1 MIKFIFQ
8 IIIEC
13 ALLCILFFN
22 VFVLK
27 KADCLVGLLSISGF
41 LILLLTTVKYKKP
54 IKQRCKDVNFI
65 IIGLSIILLGIMYLT
80 GLFTGFIST
89 YSPFSS
95 TSISTKKWILII
107 AIVIV
112 EELVRYTVS
121 LTETKRNNKYILSE
135 IIMFLNFIII
145 DVMIAPKIYSL
156 SNYHQICE
164 FFCLFLVQSISKNLF
179 LNFISKKYGYEPC
192 LWYRLLIDLY
202 IFIIPIKPEINSF
215 ILAVALLIFPY
226 LMYRVITELT
236 EKRKIENRIPSKIDK
251 ALNTVELVIVAI
263 VVMLVSCEFKYGMV
277 AVASESM
284 TGAIN
289 KGDAIIYEK
298 YNKKDDIEKGQVIVF
313 KHNDTRIVHRVVKS
327 LKVSEGEIYKTKGD
341 ANKEEDKWIVKK
353 EDIIGKVNMRVLW
366 IAWPTVL
373 LNEIF
378 Y

>member
-1 MIKFIFQ
+1 
-8 IIIEC
+8 
-13 ALLCILFFN
+13 
-22 VFVLK
+22 
-27 KADCLVGLLSISGF
+27 
-41 LILLLTTVKYKKP
+41 
-54 IKQRCKDVNFI
+54 
-65 IIGLSIILLGIMYLT
+65 
-80 GLFTGFIST
+80 
-89 YSPFSS
+89 
-95 TSISTKKWILII
+95 
-107 AIVIV
+107 
-112 EELVRYTVS
+112 
-121 LTETKRNNKYILSE
+121 
-135 IIMFLNFIII
+135 
-145 DVMIAPKIYSL
+145 
-156 SNYHQICE
+156 
-164 FFCLFLVQSISKNLF
+164 
-179 LNFISKKYGYEPC
+179 
-192 LWYRLLIDLY
+192 
-202 IFIIPIKPEINSF
+202 
-215 ILAVALLIFPY
+215 
-226 LMYRVITELT
+226 MYRVITELT

-327 LKVSEGEIYKTKGD
+327 LTVSEGEIYKTKGD